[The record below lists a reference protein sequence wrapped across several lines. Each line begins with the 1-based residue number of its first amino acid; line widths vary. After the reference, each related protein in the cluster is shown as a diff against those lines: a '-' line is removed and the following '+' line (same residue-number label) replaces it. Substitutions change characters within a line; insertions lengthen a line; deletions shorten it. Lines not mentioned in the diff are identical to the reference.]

1 MSTPEQPDVERLRA
15 ALASLGDDAQW
26 PDADAERLFSALH
39 GEMSAEERR
48 ALVDELIRNPRAA
61 AMWRLARELP
71 PDDAEMAGAAGVEA
85 PRRQAPWVWLSMAA
99 TLFLAVGTIWQIA
112 DQPREAPVYRSG
124 DTRHIESLLHDG
136 DRLPRSA
143 AILRW
148 SAIDGARYRVRVLT
162 PDLQVLDESANLD
175 TAMYRLSPETLAGIP
190 PGGRLLWQVEARTT
204 GAAPIVVSPTF
215 STMLE

>member
-15 ALASLGDDAQW
+15 ALASLGDEAQW

-39 GEMSAEERR
+39 GEMSAEARR

-71 PDDAEMAGAAGVEA
+71 PDDAERAGPVGVEA
-85 PRRQAPWVWLSMAA
+85 PRRQRPGLVVSGRDAL
-99 TLFLAVGTIWQIA
+99 LAVGMIWQIA
-112 DQPREAPVYRSG
+112 DTTRAPVSQWRH
-124 DTRHIESLLHDG
+124 RHIESLLRDG

-148 SAIDGARYRVRVLT
+148 SAIDGARYR
-162 PDLQVLDESANLD
+162 PGDADL
-175 TAMYRLSPETLAGIP
+175 
-190 PGGRLLWQVEARTT
+190 
-204 GAAPIVVSPTF
+204 
-215 STMLE
+215 